1 MGTNLLTLSSGGGF
15 WSVNARSTSSN
26 SLDNKLLQTLQWIS
40 WLSGVIPTISWN
52 GQIIFNSKN
61 MNASALWVNPDYFE
75 IKNLKIIA
83 GKNISQKNISDM
95 DKVVIIGQ
103 DIVSE
108 LFGDTDPIWQKIK
121 MNNTVFEVIG
131 VIDENS
137 QLWSTMFLPLSTAS
151 IRVFGQ
157 KYYSQILIYVADAT
171 QVSQKEDE
179 IKQTLATFFKK
190 TVDNLPVNI
199 RNQAEMLSNL
209 SSITGTLTMLLAW
222 IAGISLF
229 VGWIWVMNIMLVSVT
244 ERTKEIGIRK
254 AIGAGKNDILLQFLT
269 ESSSLSILWGIIGIA
284 LSYGVV
290 FVLEKFSIA
299 AVITT
304 NSLLM
309 SFLFS
314 LGIWVIFWL
323 LPAYKAAKLR
333 PIDALRFE

>member
-1 MGTNLLTLSSGGGF
+1 MKNFLLS
-15 WSVNARSTSSN
+15 
-26 SLDNKLLQTLQWIS
+26 
-40 WLSGVIPTISWN
+40 
-52 GQIIFNSKN
+52 
-61 MNASALWVNPDYFE
+61 
-75 IKNLKIIA
+75 

-95 DKVVIIGQ
+95 NKVVIIGQ